1 MVLDDLF
8 SPGTMEKKRTNS
20 TKPVTKGRLL
30 RRAGVMRLT
39 ISAILLLIVGAIW
52 LQLYTGR
59 LQAIQV
65 MSISMLPTID
75 EGHRM
80 IATSLRDGDMLE
92 RGELVVMNP
101 PYQIGLDLIKRV
113 VGMPGDTI
121 SLRNGFLWIN
131 GEMATVDSETASMH
145 PGSQDQELVLEEG
158 WYFLLG
164 DNRPHSHDSTEF
176 GPVPRSAITSRVLFR
191 YRPFSRFGKLP
202 PIELTAT
209 P

>member
-1 MVLDDLF
+1 M
-8 SPGTMEKKRTNS
+8 
-20 TKPVTKGRLL
+20 TKGRFLK
-30 RRAGVMRLT
+30 RAGVMRLT
-39 ISAILLLIVGAIW
+39 ISAVILLIVGTIW

-65 MSISMLPTID
+65 TSISMLPTIE
-75 EGHRM
+75 EGDRM
-80 IATSLRDGDMLE
+80 FTVSLRDNEKLE

-131 GEMATVDSETASMH
+131 GEMAMMNAETASMH
-145 PGSQDQELVLEEG
+145 PGAQNQELVLEEG

-176 GPVPRSAITSRVLFR
+176 GPVPRSAIKSRVLFR
-191 YRPFSRFGKLP
+191 YRPMSKFGKLP